1 LKFKIS
7 QAWGPE
13 IVLKVLIIAAL
24 FALFLLLVY
33 SKLYPYI
40 RALKK
45 ILNTAST
52 MAAVP
57 GTASGKSRPRADKK
71 LVRCVSCGTWIPAD
85 RAIGTGARLSVYC
98 SRECIEKSTVSSRTK
113 AAS

>member
-1 LKFKIS
+1 M
-7 QAWGPE
+7 
-13 IVLKVLIIAAL
+13 KVLIIAAL

-45 ILNTAST
+45 IFNTAKT
-52 MAAVP
+52 LADVP
-57 GTASGKSRPRADKK
+57 GNGREESAARGDNK
-71 LVRCVSCGTWIPAD
+71 LVRCVACGIWIPAD
-85 RAIGTGARLSVYC
+85 RAIGTGVRLSVYC
-98 SRECIEKSTVSSRTK
+98 SRECIEKSTASSRTK